1 MIQFISLSTIVTDM
15 LNIIRGAKVSQSETI
30 SRRQI
35 EDWINQYRAILI
47 KRDLDKGKMPN
58 PDYIQ
63 ELPSLLLEVVDRSKE
78 SDLQSLSYC
87 LRTVLELPN
96 TIDLNFK
103 PGFTYVGTIN
113 GMEIQLVSEGRSY
126 WQQFKRFTF
135 KTPMAFLRNKRIYI
149 NTVTP
154 IKYITVRGV
163 FEIPIEVSNFIN
175 TSSDTVHS
183 TLDDR
188 YPIPAGMVPVLKEM
202 ILQKELGIIAQAPS
216 DNKNDSVNEM
226 SPNVEQT
233 RA

>member
-1 MIQFISLSTIVTDM
+1 MIQFISLNTIITDL

-35 EDWINQYRAILI
+35 EDWVNQYRAVLI
-47 KRDLDKGKMPN
+47 KQDIDKGKMPN

-63 ELPSLLLEVVDRSKE
+63 ELPSLLLEVVDKTQE
-78 SDLQSLSYC
+78 SDLQSLSYY

-103 PGFTYVGTIN
+103 PGFTYVGTTD
-113 GMEIQLVSEGRSY
+113 GTEIQFVPEGRSY

-135 KTPMAFLRNKRIYI
+135 KTPLAFLRNKRIYI

-154 IKYITVRGV
+154 IKYITVRGI
-163 FEIPIEVSNFIN
+163 FEIPMEASNFIN
-175 TSSDTVHS
+175 TSSEVVYS
-183 TLDDR
+183 TMDDR
-188 YPIPAGMVPVLKEM
+188 YPIPANMVPVLKDM
-202 ILQKELGIIAQAPS
+202 ILQKELGIVAQAPS
-216 DNKNDSVNEM
+216 DNKNDSVNEV